1 MKLLVLSCATGEG
14 HNSAANALI
23 EAIER
28 RGCTHTLADP
38 LDFRGKK
45 AAKIAANT
53 YNGIIKNVPAVF
65 GAIYGAGAL
74 YSATKLTSPV
84 YFANARYADKL
95 RAYIEAEHFD
105 AVLCTH
111 LFAMEALTA
120 LKKKTD
126 YAVPSYGILTDYTC
140 IPFLRETVLDGYFI
154 PHEALRQELVE
165 QGIPTERIFST
176 GIPVSA
182 RFAEHTAQAAARQ
195 QLGMDA
201 SLPVVLIMSGG
212 VGCGNLQALCNELLR
227 QATRPVA
234 IYVLV
239 GRNTEL
245 QQELERAYAGSPL
258 LHVVPFT
265 REVAQYMNA
274 ADVMIS
280 KPGGLSSTEAAVAN
294 IPLVH
299 ILAFS
304 GCETKNAA
312 FFSEHGMSIR
322 AESAKQAV
330 SAALALLDEPDRA
343 AAMRKAQQENFPP
356 DAADQIIESVIR
368 FGKG

>member
-28 RGCTHTLADP
+28 KGYEYTLADP
-38 LDFRGKK
+38 LDFRSKK

-53 YNGIIKNVPAVF
+53 YNGIIKNAPAVF
-65 GAIYGAGAL
+65 GAIYGVGVL
-74 YSATKLTSPV
+74 YSATKITSPI
-84 YFANARYADKL
+84 YLANAKYAGKL
-95 RAYIEAEHFD
+95 RAYIEDEGFD

-165 QGIPTERIFST
+165 QGIPTERIFAT

-182 RFAEHTAQAAARQ
+182 RFADHAERAAARQ

-201 SLPVVLIMSGG
+201 ELPIVLIMSGG
-212 VGCGNLQALCNELLR
+212 VGCGNIQALCNELLR
-227 QATRPVA
+227 QATRPFA

-239 GRNTEL
+239 GRNAEL
-245 QQELERAYAGSPL
+245 QQELEAAYADCEL

-265 REVAQYMNA
+265 REVARYMNA

-312 FFSEHGMSIR
+312 FFSEHGTSVR
-322 AESAKQAV
+322 AENAKEAV
-330 SAALALLDEPDRA
+330 AAALSLLNDPDRA
-343 AAMRKAQQENFPP
+343 EAMRQAQRDNFPP
-356 DAADQIIESVIR
+356 DAADRIIESVT
-368 FGKG
+368 KHETA

>member
-28 RGCTHTLADP
+28 KGYEYTLADP
-38 LDFRGKK
+38 LDFRSKK

-53 YNGIIKNVPAVF
+53 YNGIIKNAPAVF
-65 GAIYGAGAL
+65 GAIYGVGAL
-74 YSATKLTSPV
+74 YSATKITSPI
-84 YFANARYADKL
+84 YLANAKYAGKL
-95 RAYIEAEHFD
+95 RAYIEDEGFD

-165 QGIPTERIFST
+165 PR
-176 GIPVSA
+176 
-182 RFAEHTAQAAARQ
+182 
-195 QLGMDA
+195 
-201 SLPVVLIMSGG
+201 
-212 VGCGNLQALCNELLR
+212 
-227 QATRPVA
+227 
-234 IYVLV
+234 
-239 GRNTEL
+239 
-245 QQELERAYAGSPL
+245 
-258 LHVVPFT
+258 
-265 REVAQYMNA
+265 YMNA

-312 FFSEHGMSIR
+312 FFSEHGTSVR
-322 AESAKQAV
+322 AENAKEAV
-330 SAALALLDEPDRA
+330 AAALSLLNDPDRA
-343 AAMRKAQQENFPP
+343 EAMRQAQRDNFPP
-356 DAADQIIESVIR
+356 DAADRIIESVT
-368 FGKG
+368 KHETA